1 MRDKIVGSPE
11 EAIADLTDGASIA
24 VTGFGTSYGFPVSLL
39 VATKEKG
46 VKNLTMVTNGLGA
59 VGSLRSMLL
68 VASEQVGHLIA
79 AFSWR
84 PGPRTPAD
92 DQIDA
97 GTLSVELVP
106 QGVLVERMR
115 AGGAG
120 IPAFYSPVGV
130 GTSIHEGKELR
141 EFNGKQFVL
150 EKAINVDFAL
160 VRAFRAD
167 KLGNLDLR
175 GSNRNFTPAFA
186 KAAKVVIAE
195 VDEIVEVGEIDP
207 ENVGLPGV
215 FVTRVVKATVQ
226 PDSVR
231 PALRRPKDTAREY
244 NGKLGW
250 TRLQMAEKIAGML
263 EDGTYVNLGVG
274 MPTLVSNFIEG
285 RDIILHGENGILGYG
300 EQVDGD
306 RVDKNIFNAAG
317 EYVSILPGASYF
329 DSVEAFEMARG
340 GHLHT
345 VVLGAYEVDQ
355 EGSIA
360 NYSVSEPKKGG
371 IGGAM
376 DLIAGKQ
383 TLIVMMEHRDSK
395 DRPKLRRECTYPLT
409 GKACVDIVVTD
420 LAILKRT
427 GDTTWKIEEVADGFT
442 PEEVMALAELEV
454 SGVPTPA

>member
-1 MRDKIVGSPE
+1 MRNKIVGSPE
-11 EAIADLTDGASIA
+11 EAIADLKDGDSIA

-46 VKNLTMVTNGLGA
+46 VKNLTLVTNGLGA
-59 VGSLRSMLL
+59 VGQLRSMLL
-68 VASEQVGHLIA
+68 VANDQVSRLVA

-84 PGPRTPAD
+84 PGPPTHAD
-92 DQIDA
+92 ELIDA
-97 GTLSVELVP
+97 GQMEVELVP

-130 GTSIHEGKELR
+130 GTSIHDGKEHR
-141 EFNGKQFVL
+141 EIDGKQYVL

-160 VRAFRAD
+160 VRAYRGD
-167 KLGNLDLR
+167 RLGNLDLR

-186 KAAKVVIAE
+186 KAARVVIAE

-207 ENVGLPGV
+207 ENVGLPGI
-215 FVTRVVKATVQ
+215 FVTRVVKATVE
-226 PDSVR
+226 PDAVR

-244 NGKLGW
+244 NGKPGW
-250 TRLQMAEKIAGML
+250 TRLEMARRIAGLL

-274 MPTLVSNFIEG
+274 MPTLVSNFIG
-285 RDIILHGENGILGYG
+285 DRDIILHGENGILGYG
-300 EQVDGD
+300 EQVGGD
-306 RVDKNIFNAAG
+306 DVDKNIFNAAG

-340 GHLHT
+340 GRLHT
-345 VVLGAYEVDQ
+345 VVLGSYEVDQ

-360 NYSVSEPKKGG
+360 NYSVTDAKKGG

-395 DRPKLRRECTYPLT
+395 DRPKLRSTCTYPLT

-420 LAILKRT
+420 LAVLRRD
-427 GDTTWKIEEVADGFT
+427 GDRWTVEQVADGFT
-442 PEEVMALAELEV
+442 PDEVLALTELDPAKV
-454 SGVPTPA
+454 ATPA

>member
-11 EAIADLTDGASIA
+11 EALADLTDGASIA

-68 VASEQVGHLIA
+68 VASEQVSHLIA

-141 EFNGKQFVL
+141 ELNGKTYVL

-160 VRAFRAD
+160 VRAYRAD
-167 KLGNLDLR
+167 RLGNLDLR

-186 KAAKVVIAE
+186 KAAKCVIAE

-207 ENVGLPGV
+207 ENVGLPGI
-215 FVTRVVKATVQ
+215 FVNRVVKATVQ

-231 PALRRPKDTAREY
+231 PALRRPKDAPREY
-244 NGKLGW
+244 NGKHGW
-250 TRLQMAEKIAGML
+250 TRLQMAERIAGLL

-317 EYVSILPGASYF
+317 EYVSILPGAAYF

-360 NYSVSEPKKGG
+360 NYSVSEWKKGG

-376 DLIAGKQ
+376 DLIAGKR

-395 DRPKLRRECTYPLT
+395 DRPKLRKQCTYPLT
-409 GKACVDIVVTD
+409 GKQCVDIVVTD
-420 LAILKRT
+420 LAILRRT
-427 GDTTWKIEEVADGFT
+427 GDTTWKIEAVADGFT
-442 PEEVMALAELEV
+442 PEEVVALTELEV
-454 SGVPTPA
+454 AGVPTPA

>member
-11 EAIADLTDGASIA
+11 EAIADLKDGDSIA
-24 VTGFGTSYGFPVSLL
+24 ITGFGTSYGFPVSLL

-46 VKNLTMVTNGLGA
+46 VKNLTLVTNGLGA
-59 VGSLRSMLL
+59 VGQLRSMLL
-68 VASEQVGHLIA
+68 VASGQVSRLVA

-97 GTLSVELVP
+97 GTLEVELVP

-141 EFNGKQFVL
+141 EFNGKQYVL

-160 VRAFRAD
+160 VRAYRGD
-167 KLGNLDLR
+167 RLGNLDLR

-186 KAAKVVIAE
+186 KAARVVIAE

-207 ENVGLPGV
+207 ENVGLPGI
-215 FVTRVVKATVQ
+215 FVHRVVKATVQ
-226 PDSVR
+226 PDAVR
-231 PALRRPKDTAREY
+231 PAARRPKDTAREY
-244 NGKLGW
+244 NGKPGW
-250 TRLQMAEKIAGML
+250 TRLEMARRIADL
-263 EDGTYVNLGVG
+263 FEDGTYVNLGVG
-274 MPTLVSNFIEG
+274 MPTLVSNFIG
-285 RDIILHGENGILGYG
+285 DRDIILHGENGILGYG

-306 RVDKNIFNAAG
+306 RVDKNVFNAAG

-340 GHLHT
+340 GRLHY

-360 NYSVSEPKKGG
+360 NYSVTDVKKGG

-395 DRPKLRRECTYPLT
+395 DRPKLRKACSYPLT
-409 GKACVDIVVTD
+409 GKACVDVVVTD
-420 LAILKRT
+420 LAVLRRS
-427 GDTTWKIEEVADGFT
+427 GTTWTVEQVADGFT
-442 PEEVMALAELEV
+442 ADEVLALTELEG
-454 SGVPTPA
+454 STVPTPA

>member
-11 EAIADLTDGASIA
+11 EAIADLKDGDSVA

-39 VATKEKG
+39 VATTQKN
-46 VKNLTMVTNGLGA
+46 VKNLTLVTNGLGA
-59 VGSLRSMLL
+59 VGQLRSMLL
-68 VASEQVGHLIA
+68 VASGQVSRLVA

-97 GTLSVELVP
+97 GTLEVELVP

-141 EFNGKQFVL
+141 EFNGKQYVL
-150 EKAINVDFAL
+150 EQAITVDYAL
-160 VRAFRAD
+160 VRAYRAD
-167 KLGNLDLR
+167 RLGNLDLR

-186 KAAKVVIAE
+186 KSARIVIAE

-207 ENVGLPGV
+207 EHVGLPGI
-215 FVTRVVKATVQ
+215 FVTRVVKATVE

-231 PALRRPKDTAREY
+231 PAIRRPKDTAREY
-244 NGKLGW
+244 NGKPGW
-250 TRLQMAEKIAGML
+250 TRLQMAERIAGLL

-274 MPTLVSNFIEG
+274 MPTLVSNFIG
-285 RDIILHGENGILGYG
+285 DRDIILHGENGILGYG

-340 GHLHT
+340 GKLHT

-360 NYSVSEPKKGG
+360 NYSVTDVKKGG

-383 TLIVMMEHRDSK
+383 NLIIMMEHRDSK
-395 DRPKLRRECTYPLT
+395 DRPKLRASCTYPLT
-409 GKACVDIVVTD
+409 GKACVDVVVTD
-420 LAILKRT
+420 LAILRRV
-427 GDTTWKIEEVADGFT
+427 GDTWTVEAVADGFT
-442 PEEVMALAELEV
+442 ADEVLALTELKDV
-454 SGVPTPA
+454 VVPTPA